1 MLSKDVNKKHRN
13 NLIIGE
19 RKAVEEIKNDT
30 SLKVDTFDNRSGLV
44 SMKEEEAI
52 MRIKEQI
59 GKSNVI
65 DYGPTTTLV
74 LERTS

>member
-1 MLSKDVNKKHRN
+1 MLSKDLNKKHRD

-19 RKAVEEIKNDT
+19 RKAIEEIK
-30 SLKVDTFDNRSGLV
+30 TFDNRSGLL

-59 GKSNVI
+59 GKSNII
-65 DYGPTTTLV
+65 DYDPTTTLV